1 MQESKEQIDNDRST
15 GWPVLTVEIHKEQ
28 VKNYI
33 ISFLDR
39 CHATSTSTLSCLSS
53 SPPPLPSPQTSQTG
67 VQPAKQVRR
76 LDNVIQW
83 MNLYPVDGVERFSIT
98 YPLDSNLFVG

>member
-15 GWPVLTVEIHKEQ
+15 GWPVLSVKIHKEQ

-39 CHATSTSTLSCLSS
+39 CHVMLYEILSS
-53 SPPPLPSPQTSQTG
+53 HFPPPPSPPPRPLKLGFS
-67 VQPAKQVRR
+67 
-76 LDNVIQW
+76 LLN
-83 MNLYPVDGVERFSIT
+83 RFEGWT
-98 YPLDSNLFVG
+98 TLSNG

>member
-15 GWPVLTVEIHKEQ
+15 GWPVLTVKIHKEQ

-33 ISFLDR
+33 ISFLYR
-39 CHATSTSTLSCLSS
+39 CHVMLYEILSS
-53 SPPPLPSPQTSQTG
+53 HFPPPPLPSPQTYQTG

>member
-15 GWPVLTVEIHKEQ
+15 GWPVLSVKIHKEQ
-28 VKNYI
+28 VKNSI

-39 CHATSTSTLSCLSS
+39 CHVMLYEILSGHF
-53 SPPPLPSPQTSQTG
+53 PPPPPPPPPTSQTG

-76 LDNVIQW
+76 LDNVIHW
-83 MNLYPVDGVERFSIT
+83 MNLYPLDGVERFTIT

>member
-15 GWPVLTVEIHKEQ
+15 GWPVLSVEIHKEQ

-39 CHATSTSTLSCLSS
+39 CHAMKYCPVTFLL
-53 SPPPLPSPQTSQTG
+53 PPPLPSPQTSQTG

>member
-15 GWPVLTVEIHKEQ
+15 GWPVLSVEIHKEQ

-39 CHATSTSTLSCLSS
+39 CHVMLYEILSS
-53 SPPPLPSPQTSQTG
+53 HFPPSPSPPPRPLKLGFSLLNRFEGWTTLSTG
-67 VQPAKQVRR
+67 
-76 LDNVIQW
+76 
-83 MNLYPVDGVERFSIT
+83 
-98 YPLDSNLFVG
+98 

>member
-33 ISFLDR
+33 ISFLYR
-39 CHATSTSTLSCLSS
+39 CHVMLYEYCPVTFLLPP
-53 SPPPLPSPQTSQTG
+53 SPPPRPLKLGFS
-67 VQPAKQVRR
+67 
-76 LDNVIQW
+76 LLN
-83 MNLYPVDGVERFSIT
+83 RFEGWT
-98 YPLDSNLFVG
+98 TLSNG